1 MVASISN
8 VSVLA
13 IVAVVAVVFYVRY
26 RSRESLRLHRDAKLA
41 AAMKDAARND
51 PVRLA
56 AVSEYETRNYERLF
70 YVANVGPRARS
81 AAWSLLGLAVTIG
94 VLLTV
99 GSPSGGSVAN
109 SVIFWLVVALSVVFG
124 VALLVFTALAIQA
137 AVSLPRISFAENY
150 DDEVADASSS
160 DD

>member
-13 IVAVVAVVFYVRY
+13 IVALVAVVVYVRY
-26 RSRESLRLHRDAKLA
+26 RNRETLRLQRDAELA
-41 AAMKDAARND
+41 ATMKAAAADD

-56 AVSEYETRNYERLF
+56 AVNEYETRNYERLF
-70 YVANVGPRARS
+70 YAANVGPRARS
-81 AAWSLLGLAVTIG
+81 AAWSLLGLAVSIG

-99 GSPSGGSVAN
+99 SSPSGGSVAE
-109 SVIFWLVVALSVVFG
+109 SVIFWIVAVLGAVFG

-137 AVSLPRISFAENY
+137 AVSLPRISFAEAY
-150 DDEVADASSS
+150 EDDVETSSAD
-160 DD
+160 D